1 MKTPEP
7 AQPKVPSKWKLR
19 FIDLYKRI
27 KSLQGDPHYVA
38 VGMAAGIFISVTP
51 TMPFHTILAIMF
63 AFLLKGSK
71 PAAVL
76 GVWFCNP
83 VTVGPLYLGSYH
95 LGMFLLGR
103 DIAINDLHNIA
114 LPEIMAKGADVAVA
128 MVVGGTLLGI
138 GPAIGAYFLTFH
150 IFRKIRA
157 RHKRAHAT
165 DGTGPPDTNDPVTS
179 IQNPNTDDTRA
190 P

>member
-7 AQPKVPSKWKLR
+7 AQPKASSKWKSR
-19 FIDLYKRI
+19 INDLYKRI

-38 VGMAAGIFISVTP
+38 TGMAAGIFISVTP
-51 TMPFHTILAIMF
+51 TMPFHTILAILF

-103 DIAINDLHNIA
+103 DVVINDLQNIA
-114 LPEIMAKGADVAVA
+114 LPEIMAKGADVAIA
-128 MVVGGTLLGI
+128 MVVGGALLGI

-157 RHKRAHAT
+157 RHKRAHAA
-165 DGTGPPDTNDPVTS
+165 DPQGTNDPDAT
-179 IQNPNTDDTRA
+179 IQSPNANGAKA